1 MPTSNSVTTF
11 GVAHSEKEEYSVSSK
26 ETIIALNSEH
36 YARWKNREE
45 IAERMI
51 SLIGQL
57 YREKDVIISVYG
69 RTLVNRSVIQ
79 ILKNHRRARMIS
91 VELSVVDT
99 MPILEAISKLDNIGC
114 CDIDIGKLAYE
125 YKQKGGDLDAF
136 LKAALAPAA
145 NTKCDAQSK
154 DVVLY
159 GFGRIG
165 RILARLI
172 IEQSGLGRGLRLKA
186 IVVRKSSDG
195 DLAKRASLLRR
206 DSVHG
211 SFDGT
216 ISVDEANEAIIA
228 NGNYIKVIYAASPSE
243 VDYTAYGIE
252 DALLID
258 NTGKWRDAE
267 GLAVHLQCPGIGRV
281 ILTAPS
287 KGEMKNVVFGVNH
300 TDILDEDKIVS
311 AASCTTNAIT
321 PVLKV
326 INDKYTVENGH
337 VETVHS
343 FTNDQNLIDNYHKA
357 DRRGRAA
364 TLNMV
369 ITETGA
375 AKAVAKA
382 LPVLK
387 GKLTGNSV
395 RVPTP
400 NVSLAILNLN
410 LAQEVTRE
418 EINEYMRQISLHS
431 NLQGQIDYT
440 NSTEVVSSDFIGSRA
455 AGVFDAQAT
464 ITSGNRVTLYVW
476 YDNEVGYSCQVLRIA
491 EQMAGVTYAH
501 LPLETVTA

>member
-1 MPTSNSVTTF
+1 MSKDTI
-11 GVAHSEKEEYSVSSK
+11 VALH
-26 ETIIALNSEH
+26 AEH
-36 YARWKNREE
+36 QGRWKNREE

-51 SLIGQL
+51 TLIGQL
-57 YREKDVIISVYG
+57 YREKNVVVSVYG
-69 RTLVNRSVIQ
+69 RSLINRSVIQ
-79 ILKNHRRARMIS
+79 ILKTHRRTRMVD
-91 VELSVVDT
+91 VELSVVNT
-99 MPILEAISKLDNIGC
+99 FPILEALMKVENIGSAEV
-114 CDIDIGKLAYE
+114 DIGKLAVE
-125 YKQKGGDLDAF
+125 YQNQGGDVDAF
-136 LKAALAPAA
+136 VA
-145 NTKCDAQSK
+145 NAVASIQGNATSEQPK

-172 IEQSGLGRGLRLKA
+172 ISQSGLGRGLSLKA

-206 DSVHG
+206 DSIHG
-211 SFDGT
+211 TFDGT
-216 ISVDEANEAIIA
+216 ISVDEENEAIIA
-228 NGNYIKVIYAASPSE
+228 NGNFIKVIYASSPSE

-252 DALLID
+252 NALLID

-267 GLAVHLQCPGIGRV
+267 GLSQHLKCAGIARV
-281 ILTAPS
+281 VLTAPS
-287 KGEMKNVVFGVNH
+287 KGEMKNVVYGVNN
-300 TDILDEDKIVS
+300 TDILDEDKIIS

-326 INDKYTVENGH
+326 LDDKYKVLNGH

-382 LPVLK
+382 LPGLK

-410 LAQEVTRE
+410 LEKEVDRE
-418 EINEYMRQISLHS
+418 EVNEYIRQISINS
-431 NLQGQIDYT
+431 SLQGQIGYT
-440 NSTEVVSSDFIGSRA
+440 NSTEVVSSDFIGSRT

-464 ITSGNRVTLYVW
+464 ITSGTRLTAYVW

-491 EQMAGVTYAH
+491 EQMCGVSYAKI
-501 LPLETVTA
+501 PAQTNA

>member
-1 MPTSNSVTTF
+1 MSKDTI
-11 GVAHSEKEEYSVSSK
+11 VALH
-26 ETIIALNSEH
+26 AEH
-36 YARWKNREE
+36 QGRWKNREE

-51 SLIGQL
+51 TLIGQL
-57 YREKDVIISVYG
+57 YREKNIVVSVYG
-69 RTLVNRSVIQ
+69 RSLINRSVIQ
-79 ILKNHRRARMIS
+79 ILKTHRRTRMVD
-91 VELSVVDT
+91 VELSVVNT
-99 MPILEAISKLDNIGC
+99 FPILEALMKVENIGSAEV
-114 CDIDIGKLAYE
+114 DIGKLAVE
-125 YKQKGGDLDAF
+125 YQNQGGDVDAF
-136 LKAALAPAA
+136 VA
-145 NTKCDAQSK
+145 NAVASIQGNATSEQPK

-172 IEQSGLGRGLRLKA
+172 ISQSGLGRGLSLKA

-206 DSVHG
+206 DSIHG
-211 SFDGT
+211 TFDGT
-216 ISVDEANEAIIA
+216 ISVDEENEAIIA
-228 NGNYIKVIYAASPSE
+228 NGNFIKVIYASSPSE

-252 DALLID
+252 NALLID

-267 GLAVHLQCPGIGRV
+267 GLSQHLKCAGIARV
-281 ILTAPS
+281 ALTVPS
-287 KGEMKNVVFGVNH
+287 KGEMKNVVYGVNN
-300 TDILDEDKIVS
+300 TDILDEDKIIS

-326 INDKYTVENGH
+326 LDDKYKVLNGH

-382 LPVLK
+382 LPGLK

-410 LAQEVTRE
+410 LEKEVDRE
-418 EINEYMRQISLHS
+418 EVNEYIRQISINS
-431 NLQGQIDYT
+431 SLQGQIGYT
-440 NSTEVVSSDFIGSRA
+440 NSTEVVSSDFIGSRT

-464 ITSGNRVTLYVW
+464 ITSGTRLTAYVW

-491 EQMAGVTYAH
+491 EQMCGVSYAKI
-501 LPLETVTA
+501 PAQTDA

>member
-1 MPTSNSVTTF
+1 MSKDTI
-11 GVAHSEKEEYSVSSK
+11 VALH
-26 ETIIALNSEH
+26 AEH
-36 YARWKNREE
+36 QGRWKNREE

-51 SLIGQL
+51 TLIGQL
-57 YREKDVIISVYG
+57 YREKNIVVSVYG
-69 RTLVNRSVIQ
+69 RSLINRSVIQ
-79 ILKNHRRARMIS
+79 ILKTHRRTRMVD
-91 VELSVVDT
+91 VELSVVNT
-99 MPILEAISKLDNIGC
+99 FPILEALMKVENIGSAEV
-114 CDIDIGKLAYE
+114 DIGKLAVE
-125 YKQKGGDLDAF
+125 YQNQGGDVDAF
-136 LKAALAPAA
+136 VA
-145 NTKCDAQSK
+145 NAVASIQGNATSEQPK

-172 IEQSGLGRGLRLKA
+172 ISQSGLGRGLSLKA

-206 DSVHG
+206 DSIHG
-211 SFDGT
+211 TFDGT
-216 ISVDEANEAIIA
+216 ISVDEENEAIIA
-228 NGNYIKVIYAASPSE
+228 NGNFIKVIYASSPSE

-252 DALLID
+252 NALLID

-267 GLAVHLQCPGIGRV
+267 GLAQHLKCPGVARV
-281 ILTAPS
+281 VLTAPS
-287 KGEMKNVVFGVNH
+287 KGEMKNVVYGVNH
-300 TDILDEDKIVS
+300 TDILDEDKIIS

-326 INDKYTVENGH
+326 LDDKYKVINGH

-343 FTNDQNLIDNYHKA
+343 FTNDQNLIDNYHSA

-382 LPVLK
+382 LPALK

-400 NVSLAILNLN
+400 NVSLAILNLT
-410 LAQEVTRE
+410 LEKEVDRE
-418 EINEYMRQISLHS
+418 EVNEYIRQISINS
-431 NLQGQIDYT
+431 SLQGQIGYT
-440 NSTEVVSSDFIGSRA
+440 NSTEVVSSDFIGSRT

-464 ITSGNRVTLYVW
+464 ITSGTRLTAYVW

-491 EQMAGVTYAH
+491 EQMCGVSYRKIPA
-501 LPLETVTA
+501 EKNA

>member
-1 MPTSNSVTTF
+1 MSKDTI
-11 GVAHSEKEEYSVSSK
+11 VALH
-26 ETIIALNSEH
+26 AEH
-36 YARWKNREE
+36 QGRWKNREE

-51 SLIGQL
+51 ALIGQL
-57 YREKDVIISVYG
+57 YREKNIVVSVYG
-69 RTLVNRSVIQ
+69 RSLINRSVIQ
-79 ILKNHRRARMIS
+79 ILKSHRRTRMLD
-91 VELSVVDT
+91 VELSVVHT
-99 MPILEAISKLDNIGC
+99 FPILEALMKIENIGSAEV
-114 CDIDIGKLAYE
+114 DIGKLAVE
-125 YKQKGGDLDAF
+125 YKNQGGDVDAF
-136 LKAALAPAA
+136 VVNAVASIQGKAKSEQP
-145 NTKCDAQSK
+145 K

-172 IEQSGLGRGLRLKA
+172 ISQSGLGRGLSLKA

-206 DSVHG
+206 DSIHG
-211 SFDGT
+211 TFDGT
-216 ISVDEANEAIIA
+216 ISVDEENEAIIA
-228 NGNYIKVIYAASPSE
+228 NGQFIKVIYASSPSE

-252 DALLID
+252 NALFID

-267 GLAVHLQCPGIGRV
+267 GLSQHLKCAGIARV
-281 ILTAPS
+281 VLTAPS
-287 KGEMKNVVFGVNH
+287 KGEMKNVVYGVNN
-300 TDILDEDKIVS
+300 TDILDEDKIIS

-326 INDKYTVENGH
+326 LDDKYKVLNGH

-382 LPVLK
+382 LPGLK

-410 LAQEVTRE
+410 LEKEVDRE
-418 EINEYMRQISLHS
+418 EVNEYIRQISINS
-431 NLQGQIDYT
+431 SLQGQIGYT
-440 NSTEVVSSDFIGSRA
+440 NSTEVVSSDFIGSRT

-464 ITSGNRVTLYVW
+464 ITSGTRLTAYVW

-491 EQMAGVTYAH
+491 EQMCGVSYTKIPA
-501 LPLETVTA
+501 ETNA

>member
-1 MPTSNSVTTF
+1 MSKDTI
-11 GVAHSEKEEYSVSSK
+11 VALH
-26 ETIIALNSEH
+26 AEH
-36 YARWKNREE
+36 QGRWKNREE

-51 SLIGQL
+51 ALIGQL
-57 YREKDVIISVYG
+57 YREKNIVVSVYG
-69 RTLVNRSVIQ
+69 RSLINRSVIQ
-79 ILKNHRRARMIS
+79 ILKSHRRTRMLD
-91 VELSVVDT
+91 VELSVVHT
-99 MPILEAISKLDNIGC
+99 FPILEALMKIENIGSAEV
-114 CDIDIGKLAYE
+114 DIGKLAVE
-125 YKQKGGDLDAF
+125 YKNQGGDVDAF
-136 LKAALAPAA
+136 VANAVASIEGKAKSEQP
-145 NTKCDAQSK
+145 K

-172 IEQSGLGRGLRLKA
+172 ISQSGLGRGLSLKA

-206 DSVHG
+206 DSIHG
-211 SFDGT
+211 TFDGT
-216 ISVDEANEAIIA
+216 ISVDEENEAIIA
-228 NGNYIKVIYAASPSE
+228 NGQFIKVIYASSPSE

-252 DALLID
+252 NALLID

-267 GLAVHLQCPGIGRV
+267 GLSQHLKCAGIARV
-281 ILTAPS
+281 VLTAPS
-287 KGEMKNVVFGVNH
+287 KGEMKNVVYGVNN
-300 TDILDEDKIVS
+300 TDILDEDKIIS

-326 INDKYTVENGH
+326 LDDKYKVLNGH

-382 LPVLK
+382 LPGLK

-410 LAQEVTRE
+410 LEKEVDRE
-418 EINEYMRQISLHS
+418 EVNEYIRQISINS
-431 NLQGQIDYT
+431 SLQGQIGYT
-440 NSTEVVSSDFIGSRA
+440 NSTEVVSSDFIGSRT

-464 ITSGNRVTLYVW
+464 ITSGTRLTAYVW

-491 EQMAGVTYAH
+491 EQMCGVSYAKI
-501 LPLETVTA
+501 PAQTDA

>member
-1 MPTSNSVTTF
+1 VSKDTI
-11 GVAHSEKEEYSVSSK
+11 VALH
-26 ETIIALNSEH
+26 AEH
-36 YARWKNREE
+36 QGRWKNREE

-51 SLIGQL
+51 ALIGQL
-57 YREKDVIISVYG
+57 YREKNIVVSVYG
-69 RTLVNRSVIQ
+69 RSLINRSVIQ
-79 ILKNHRRARMIS
+79 ILKSHRRTRMLD
-91 VELSVVDT
+91 VELSVVNT
-99 MPILEAISKLDNIGC
+99 FPILEALMKVENIGSAEV
-114 CDIDIGKLAYE
+114 DIGKLAVE
-125 YKQKGGDLDAF
+125 YKNEGGDVDAF
-136 LKAALAPAA
+136 VAKAVASIQGKATAVE
-145 NTKCDAQSK
+145 SK

-172 IEQSGLGRGLRLKA
+172 ISQSGLGRGLSLKA

-206 DSVHG
+206 DSIHG
-211 SFDGT
+211 TFAGT
-216 ISVDEANEAIIA
+216 ISVDEENEAIIA
-228 NGNYIKVIYAASPSE
+228 NGNFIKVIYASSPSE
-243 VDYTAYGIE
+243 VDYTEYGIE
-252 DALLID
+252 NALLID

-267 GLAVHLQCPGIGRV
+267 GLSQHLKCPGVARV
-281 ILTAPS
+281 VLTAPS
-287 KGEMKNVVFGVNH
+287 KGEMKNVVYGVNN
-300 TDILDEDKIVS
+300 TDILDEDKIIS

-326 INDKYTVENGH
+326 LDDKYKVLNGH

-382 LPVLK
+382 LPALK

-410 LAQEVTRE
+410 LEKEVDRE
-418 EINEYMRQISLHS
+418 EVNEYIRQISINS
-431 NLQGQIDYT
+431 NLQGQIGYT
-440 NSTEVVSSDFIGSRA
+440 NSSEVVSSDFIGSRT

-464 ITSGNRVTLYVW
+464 ITSGTRLTAYVW

-491 EQMAGVTYAH
+491 EQMCGVSYTKVPA
-501 LPLETVTA
+501 ETNA

>member
-1 MPTSNSVTTF
+1 MSKDTI
-11 GVAHSEKEEYSVSSK
+11 VALH
-26 ETIIALNSEH
+26 AEH
-36 YARWKNREE
+36 QGRWKNREE

-51 SLIGQL
+51 ALIGQL
-57 YREKDVIISVYG
+57 YREKNIVVSVYG
-69 RTLVNRSVIQ
+69 RSLINRSVIQ
-79 ILKNHRRARMIS
+79 ILKSHRRTRMLD
-91 VELSVVDT
+91 VELSVVHT
-99 MPILEAISKLDNIGC
+99 FPILEALMKIENIGSAEV
-114 CDIDIGKLAYE
+114 DIGKLAVE
-125 YKQKGGDLDAF
+125 YKNQGGDVDVFVANAVASIEG
-136 LKAALAPAA
+136 KAKSEQP
-145 NTKCDAQSK
+145 K

-172 IEQSGLGRGLRLKA
+172 ISQSGLGRGLSLKA

-206 DSVHG
+206 DSIHG
-211 SFDGT
+211 TFDGT
-216 ISVDEANEAIIA
+216 ISVDEENEAIIA
-228 NGNYIKVIYAASPSE
+228 NGQFIKVIYASSPSE

-252 DALLID
+252 NALLID

-267 GLAVHLQCPGIGRV
+267 GLSQHLKCAGIARV
-281 ILTAPS
+281 VLTAPS
-287 KGEMKNVVFGVNH
+287 KGEMKNVVYGVNN
-300 TDILDEDKIVS
+300 TDILDEDKIIS

-326 INDKYTVENGH
+326 LDDKYKVLNGH

-382 LPVLK
+382 LPGLK

-410 LAQEVTRE
+410 LEKEVDRE
-418 EINEYMRQISLHS
+418 EVNEYIRQISINS
-431 NLQGQIDYT
+431 SLQGQIGYT
-440 NSTEVVSSDFIGSRA
+440 NSTEVVSSDFIGSRT

-464 ITSGNRVTLYVW
+464 ITSGTRLTAYVW

-491 EQMAGVTYAH
+491 EQMCGVSYAKI
-501 LPLETVTA
+501 PAQTDA

>member
-1 MPTSNSVTTF
+1 MSKDTI
-11 GVAHSEKEEYSVSSK
+11 VALH
-26 ETIIALNSEH
+26 AEH
-36 YARWKNREE
+36 QGRWKNREE

-51 SLIGQL
+51 TLIGQL
-57 YREKDVIISVYG
+57 YREKNIVVSVYG
-69 RTLVNRSVIQ
+69 RSLINRSVIQ
-79 ILKNHRRARMIS
+79 ILKTHRRTRMVD
-91 VELSVVDT
+91 VELSVVNT
-99 MPILEAISKLDNIGC
+99 FPILEALMKVENIGSAEV
-114 CDIDIGKLAYE
+114 DIGKLAVE
-125 YKQKGGDLDAF
+125 YQNQGGDVDAF
-136 LKAALAPAA
+136 VA
-145 NTKCDAQSK
+145 NAVASIQGNATSEQPK

-172 IEQSGLGRGLRLKA
+172 ISQSGLGRGLSLKA

-206 DSVHG
+206 DSIHG
-211 SFDGT
+211 TFDGT
-216 ISVDEANEAIIA
+216 TSVDEENEAIIA
-228 NGNYIKVIYAASPSE
+228 NGNFIKVIYASSPSE

-252 DALLID
+252 NALLID

-267 GLAVHLQCPGIGRV
+267 GLSQHLKCAGIARV
-281 ILTAPS
+281 VLTAPS
-287 KGEMKNVVFGVNH
+287 KGEMKNVVYGVNN
-300 TDILDEDKIVS
+300 TDILDEDKIIS

-326 INDKYTVENGH
+326 LDDKYKVLNGH

-382 LPVLK
+382 LPGLK

-410 LAQEVTRE
+410 LEKEVDRE
-418 EINEYMRQISLHS
+418 EVNEYIRQISINS
-431 NLQGQIDYT
+431 SLQGQIGYT
-440 NSTEVVSSDFIGSRA
+440 NSTEVVSSDFIGSRT

-464 ITSGNRVTLYVW
+464 ITSGTRLTAYVW

-491 EQMAGVTYAH
+491 EQMCGVSYAKI
-501 LPLETVTA
+501 PAQTDA

>member
-1 MPTSNSVTTF
+1 MSKDTI
-11 GVAHSEKEEYSVSSK
+11 VALH
-26 ETIIALNSEH
+26 AEH
-36 YARWKNREE
+36 QGRWKNREE

-51 SLIGQL
+51 TLIGQL
-57 YREKDVIISVYG
+57 YREKNIVVSVYG
-69 RTLVNRSVIQ
+69 RSLINRSVIQ
-79 ILKNHRRARMIS
+79 ILKTHRRTRMVD
-91 VELSVVDT
+91 VELSVVNT
-99 MPILEAISKLDNIGC
+99 FPILEALMKVENIGSAEV
-114 CDIDIGKLAYE
+114 DIGKLAVE
-125 YKQKGGDLDAF
+125 YQNQGGDVDAF
-136 LKAALAPAA
+136 VANAVAPIQGNA
-145 NTKCDAQSK
+145 TSEQPK

-172 IEQSGLGRGLRLKA
+172 ISQSGLGRGLSLKA

-206 DSVHG
+206 DSIHG
-211 SFDGT
+211 TFDGT
-216 ISVDEANEAIIA
+216 ISVDEENEAIIA
-228 NGNYIKVIYAASPSE
+228 NGNFIKVIYASSPSE

-252 DALLID
+252 NALLID

-267 GLAVHLQCPGIGRV
+267 GLSQHLKCAGIARV
-281 ILTAPS
+281 VLTAPS
-287 KGEMKNVVFGVNH
+287 KGEMKNVVYGVNN
-300 TDILDEDKIVS
+300 TDILDEDKIIS

-326 INDKYTVENGH
+326 LDDKYKVLNGH

-382 LPVLK
+382 LPGLK

-410 LAQEVTRE
+410 LEKEVDRE
-418 EINEYMRQISLHS
+418 EVNEYIRQISINS
-431 NLQGQIDYT
+431 SLQGQIGYT
-440 NSTEVVSSDFIGSRA
+440 NSTEVVSSDFIGSRT

-464 ITSGNRVTLYVW
+464 ITSGTRLTAYVW

-491 EQMAGVTYAH
+491 EQMCGVSYAKI
-501 LPLETVTA
+501 PAQTDA

>member
-1 MPTSNSVTTF
+1 MSKDTI
-11 GVAHSEKEEYSVSSK
+11 VALH
-26 ETIIALNSEH
+26 AEH
-36 YARWKNREE
+36 QGRWKNREE

-51 SLIGQL
+51 ALIGQL
-57 YREKDVIISVYG
+57 YREKNIVVSVYG
-69 RTLVNRSVIQ
+69 RSLINRSVIQ
-79 ILKNHRRARMIS
+79 ILKSHRRTRMLD
-91 VELSVVDT
+91 VELSVVNT
-99 MPILEAISKLDNIGC
+99 FPILEALMKVENIGSAEV
-114 CDIDIGKLAYE
+114 DIGKLAVE
-125 YKQKGGDLDAF
+125 YKNEGGDVDAF
-136 LKAALAPAA
+136 VANAVASIQGKATAVEP
-145 NTKCDAQSK
+145 K

-172 IEQSGLGRGLRLKA
+172 ISQSGLGRGLSLKA

-206 DSVHG
+206 DSIHG
-211 SFDGT
+211 TFDGT
-216 ISVDEANEAIIA
+216 ISVDEENEAIIA
-228 NGNYIKVIYAASPSE
+228 NGQFIKVIYASSPSE

-252 DALLID
+252 NALLID

-267 GLAVHLQCPGIGRV
+267 GLSQHLKCAGVARV
-281 ILTAPS
+281 VLTAPS
-287 KGEMKNVVFGVNH
+287 KGEMKNVVYGVNN
-300 TDILDEDKIVS
+300 TDILDEDKIIS

-326 INDKYTVENGH
+326 LDDKYKVLNGH

-382 LPVLK
+382 LPALK

-410 LAQEVTRE
+410 LEKEVDRE
-418 EINEYMRQISLHS
+418 EVNEYIRQISINS
-431 NLQGQIDYT
+431 NLQGQIGYT
-440 NSTEVVSSDFIGSRA
+440 NSTEVVSSDFIGSRT

-464 ITSGNRVTLYVW
+464 ITSGTRLTAYVW

-491 EQMAGVTYAH
+491 EQMCGVSYTKVPA
-501 LPLETVTA
+501 ETNA

>member
-1 MPTSNSVTTF
+1 MSKDTI
-11 GVAHSEKEEYSVSSK
+11 VALH
-26 ETIIALNSEH
+26 AEH
-36 YARWKNREE
+36 QGRWKNREE

-51 SLIGQL
+51 ALIGQL
-57 YREKDVIISVYG
+57 YREKNIVVSVYG
-69 RTLVNRSVIQ
+69 RSLINRSVIQ
-79 ILKNHRRARMIS
+79 ILKSHRRTRMLD
-91 VELSVVDT
+91 VELSVVNT
-99 MPILEAISKLDNIGC
+99 FPILEALMKVENIGSAEV
-114 CDIDIGKLAYE
+114 DIGKLAVE
-125 YKQKGGDLDAF
+125 YKNEGGDVDAF
-136 LKAALAPAA
+136 VAKAVASIQGKATAVE
-145 NTKCDAQSK
+145 SK

-172 IEQSGLGRGLRLKA
+172 ISQSGLGRGLSLKA

-206 DSVHG
+206 DSIHG
-211 SFDGT
+211 TFAGT
-216 ISVDEANEAIIA
+216 ISVDEENEAIIA
-228 NGNYIKVIYAASPSE
+228 NGNFIKVIYASSPSE
-243 VDYTAYGIE
+243 VDYTEYGIE
-252 DALLID
+252 NALLID

-267 GLAVHLQCPGIGRV
+267 GLSQHLKCPGVARV
-281 ILTAPS
+281 VLTAPS
-287 KGEMKNVVFGVNH
+287 KGEMKNVVYGVNN
-300 TDILDEDKIVS
+300 TDILDEDKIIS

-326 INDKYTVENGH
+326 LDDKYKVLNGH

-382 LPVLK
+382 LPALK

-410 LAQEVTRE
+410 LEKEVDRE
-418 EINEYMRQISLHS
+418 EVNEYIRQISINS
-431 NLQGQIDYT
+431 NLQGQIGYT
-440 NSTEVVSSDFIGSRA
+440 NSSEVVSSDFIGSRT

-464 ITSGNRVTLYVW
+464 ITSGTRLTAYVW

-491 EQMAGVTYAH
+491 EQMCGVSYTKVPA
-501 LPLETVTA
+501 ETNA

>member
-1 MPTSNSVTTF
+1 MSKDTI
-11 GVAHSEKEEYSVSSK
+11 VALH
-26 ETIIALNSEH
+26 AEH
-36 YARWKNREE
+36 QGRWKNREE

-51 SLIGQL
+51 TLIGQL
-57 YREKDVIISVYG
+57 YREKNIVVSVYG
-69 RTLVNRSVIQ
+69 RSLINRSVIQ
-79 ILKNHRRARMIS
+79 ILKTHRRTRMVD
-91 VELSVVDT
+91 VELSVVNT
-99 MPILEAISKLDNIGC
+99 FPILEALMKVENIGSAEV
-114 CDIDIGKLAYE
+114 DIGKLAVE
-125 YKQKGGDLDAF
+125 YQNQGGDVDAF
-136 LKAALAPAA
+136 VANAVAPILGNA
-145 NTKCDAQSK
+145 TSEQPK

-172 IEQSGLGRGLRLKA
+172 ISQSGLGRGLSLKA

-206 DSVHG
+206 DSIHG
-211 SFDGT
+211 TFDGT
-216 ISVDEANEAIIA
+216 ISVDEENEAIIA
-228 NGNYIKVIYAASPSE
+228 NGNFIKVIYASSPSE

-252 DALLID
+252 NALLID

-267 GLAVHLQCPGIGRV
+267 GLSQHLKCAGIARV
-281 ILTAPS
+281 VLTAPS
-287 KGEMKNVVFGVNH
+287 KGEMKNVVYGVNN
-300 TDILDEDKIVS
+300 TDILDEDKIIS

-326 INDKYTVENGH
+326 LDDKYKVLNGH

-382 LPVLK
+382 LPGLK

-410 LAQEVTRE
+410 LEKEVDRE
-418 EINEYMRQISLHS
+418 EVNEYIRQISINS
-431 NLQGQIDYT
+431 SLQGQIGYT
-440 NSTEVVSSDFIGSRA
+440 NSTEVVSSDFIGSRT

-464 ITSGNRVTLYVW
+464 ITSGTRLTAYVW

-491 EQMAGVTYAH
+491 EQMCGVSYAKI
-501 LPLETVTA
+501 PAETNA

>member
-1 MPTSNSVTTF
+1 MSKDTI
-11 GVAHSEKEEYSVSSK
+11 VALH
-26 ETIIALNSEH
+26 AEH
-36 YARWKNREE
+36 QGRWKNREE

-51 SLIGQL
+51 TLIGQL
-57 YREKDVIISVYG
+57 YREKNIVVSVYG
-69 RTLVNRSVIQ
+69 RSLINRSVIQ
-79 ILKNHRRARMIS
+79 ILKTHRRTRMVD
-91 VELSVVDT
+91 VELSVVNT
-99 MPILEAISKLDNIGC
+99 FPILEALMKVENIGSAEV
-114 CDIDIGKLAYE
+114 DIGKLAVE
-125 YKQKGGDLDAF
+125 YQNQGGDVDAF
-136 LKAALAPAA
+136 VA
-145 NTKCDAQSK
+145 NAVASIQGNATSEQPK

-172 IEQSGLGRGLRLKA
+172 ISQSGLGRGLSLKA

-206 DSVHG
+206 DSIHG
-211 SFDGT
+211 TFDGT
-216 ISVDEANEAIIA
+216 ISVDEENEAIIA
-228 NGNYIKVIYAASPSE
+228 NGNFIKVIYASSPSE

-252 DALLID
+252 NALLID

-267 GLAVHLQCPGIGRV
+267 GLSQHLKCAGIARV
-281 ILTAPS
+281 VLTAPS
-287 KGEMKNVVFGVNH
+287 KGEMKNVVYGVNN
-300 TDILDEDKIVS
+300 TDILDEDKIIS

-326 INDKYTVENGH
+326 LDDKYKVLNGH

-382 LPVLK
+382 LPGLK

-400 NVSLAILNLN
+400 NVSLAFLNLY
-410 LAQEVTRE
+410 LEKEVDRE
-418 EINEYMRQISLHS
+418 EVNEYIRQISINS
-431 NLQGQIDYT
+431 SLQGQIGYT
-440 NSTEVVSSDFIGSRA
+440 NSTEVVSSDFIGSRT

-464 ITSGNRVTLYVW
+464 ITSGTRLTAYVW

-491 EQMAGVTYAH
+491 EQMCGVSYAKI
-501 LPLETVTA
+501 PAQTDA

>member
-1 MPTSNSVTTF
+1 MSKDTI
-11 GVAHSEKEEYSVSSK
+11 VALH
-26 ETIIALNSEH
+26 AEH
-36 YARWKNREE
+36 QGRWKNREE

-51 SLIGQL
+51 TLIGQL
-57 YREKDVIISVYG
+57 YREKNVVVSVYG
-69 RTLVNRSVIQ
+69 RSLINRSVIQ
-79 ILKNHRRARMIS
+79 ILKTHRRTRMVD
-91 VELSVVDT
+91 VELSVVNT
-99 MPILEAISKLDNIGC
+99 FPILEALMKVENIGSAEV
-114 CDIDIGKLAYE
+114 DIGKLAVE
-125 YKQKGGDLDAF
+125 YQNQGGDVDAF
-136 LKAALAPAA
+136 VA
-145 NTKCDAQSK
+145 NAVASIQGNATSEQPK

-172 IEQSGLGRGLRLKA
+172 ISQSGLGRGLSLKA

-206 DSVHG
+206 DSIHG
-211 SFDGT
+211 TFDGT
-216 ISVDEANEAIIA
+216 ISVDEENEAIIA
-228 NGNYIKVIYAASPSE
+228 NGNFIKVIYASSPSE

-252 DALLID
+252 NALLID

-267 GLAVHLQCPGIGRV
+267 GLSQHLKCAGIARV
-281 ILTAPS
+281 VLTAPS
-287 KGEMKNVVFGVNH
+287 KGEMKNVVYGVNN
-300 TDILDEDKIVS
+300 TDILDEDKIIS

-326 INDKYTVENGH
+326 LDDKYKVLNGH

-382 LPVLK
+382 LPGLK

-410 LAQEVTRE
+410 LEKEVDRE
-418 EINEYMRQISLHS
+418 EVNEYIRQISINS
-431 NLQGQIDYT
+431 SLQGQIGYT
-440 NSTEVVSSDFIGSRA
+440 NSTEVVSSDFIGSRT

-464 ITSGNRVTLYVW
+464 ITSGTRLTAYVW

-491 EQMAGVTYAH
+491 EQMCGVSYAKI
-501 LPLETVTA
+501 PAQTDA

>member
-1 MPTSNSVTTF
+1 MSKDTI
-11 GVAHSEKEEYSVSSK
+11 VALH
-26 ETIIALNSEH
+26 AEH
-36 YARWKNREE
+36 QGRWKNREE

-51 SLIGQL
+51 ALIGQL
-57 YREKDVIISVYG
+57 YREKNIVVSVYG
-69 RTLVNRSVIQ
+69 RSLINRSVIQ
-79 ILKNHRRARMIS
+79 ILKSHRRTRMLD
-91 VELSVVDT
+91 VELSVVHT
-99 MPILEAISKLDNIGC
+99 FPILEALMKIENIGSAEV
-114 CDIDIGKLAYE
+114 DIGKLAVE
-125 YKQKGGDLDAF
+125 YKNQGGDVDAF
-136 LKAALAPAA
+136 VAKAVESIEGKAKTEQP
-145 NTKCDAQSK
+145 K

-172 IEQSGLGRGLRLKA
+172 ISQSGLGRGLSLKA
-186 IVVRKSSDG
+186 IVVRKSSDS

-206 DSVHG
+206 DSIHG
-211 SFDGT
+211 TFDGT
-216 ISVDEANEAIIA
+216 ISVDEENEAIIA
-228 NGNYIKVIYAASPSE
+228 NGNFIKVIYASSPSE

-252 DALLID
+252 NALLID

-267 GLAVHLQCPGIGRV
+267 GLSQHLKCAGIARV
-281 ILTAPS
+281 VLTAPS
-287 KGEMKNVVFGVNH
+287 KGEMKNVVYGVNN
-300 TDILDEDKIVS
+300 TDIVDEDKIIS

-326 INDKYTVENGH
+326 LDDKYKVLNGH

-382 LPVLK
+382 LPGLK

-410 LAQEVTRE
+410 LEKEVDRE
-418 EINEYMRQISLHS
+418 EVNEYIRQISINS
-431 NLQGQIDYT
+431 SLQGQIGYT
-440 NSTEVVSSDFIGSRA
+440 NSTEVVSSDFIGSRT

-464 ITSGNRVTLYVW
+464 ITSGTRLTAYVW

-491 EQMAGVTYAH
+491 EQMCGVSYAKI
-501 LPLETVTA
+501 PAQTDA

>member
-1 MPTSNSVTTF
+1 MSKDTI
-11 GVAHSEKEEYSVSSK
+11 VALH
-26 ETIIALNSEH
+26 AEH
-36 YARWKNREE
+36 QGRWKNREE

-51 SLIGQL
+51 TLIGQL
-57 YREKDVIISVYG
+57 YREKNIVVSVYG
-69 RTLVNRSVIQ
+69 RSLINRSVIQ
-79 ILKNHRRARMIS
+79 ILKTHRRTRMVD
-91 VELSVVDT
+91 VELSVVNT
-99 MPILEAISKLDNIGC
+99 FPILEALMKVENIGSAEV
-114 CDIDIGKLAYE
+114 DIGKLAVE
-125 YKQKGGDLDAF
+125 YQNQGGDVDAF
-136 LKAALAPAA
+136 VA
-145 NTKCDAQSK
+145 NAVASIQGNATSEQPK

-172 IEQSGLGRGLRLKA
+172 ISQSGLGRGLSLKA

-206 DSVHG
+206 DSIHG
-211 SFDGT
+211 TFDGT
-216 ISVDEANEAIIA
+216 ISVDGENEAIIA
-228 NGNYIKVIYAASPSE
+228 NGNFIKVIYASSPSE

-252 DALLID
+252 NALLID

-267 GLAVHLQCPGIGRV
+267 GLSQHLKCAGIARV
-281 ILTAPS
+281 VLTAPS
-287 KGEMKNVVFGVNH
+287 KGEMKNVVYGVNN
-300 TDILDEDKIVS
+300 TDILDEDKIIS

-326 INDKYTVENGH
+326 LDDKYKVLNGH

-382 LPVLK
+382 LPGLK

-410 LAQEVTRE
+410 LEKEVDRE
-418 EINEYMRQISLHS
+418 EVNEYIRQISINS
-431 NLQGQIDYT
+431 SLQGQIGYT
-440 NSTEVVSSDFIGSRA
+440 NSTEVVSSDFIGSRT

-464 ITSGNRVTLYVW
+464 ITSGTRLTAYVW

-491 EQMAGVTYAH
+491 EQMCGVSYAKI
-501 LPLETVTA
+501 PAQTDA

>member
-1 MPTSNSVTTF
+1 MSKDTI
-11 GVAHSEKEEYSVSSK
+11 VALH
-26 ETIIALNSEH
+26 AEH
-36 YARWKNREE
+36 QGRWKNREE

-51 SLIGQL
+51 TLIGQL
-57 YREKDVIISVYG
+57 YREKNVVVSVYG
-69 RTLVNRSVIQ
+69 RSLINRSVIQ
-79 ILKNHRRARMIS
+79 ILKTHRRTRMVD
-91 VELSVVDT
+91 VELSVVNT
-99 MPILEAISKLDNIGC
+99 FPILEALMKVENIGSAEV
-114 CDIDIGKLAYE
+114 DIGKLAVE
-125 YKQKGGDLDAF
+125 YQNQGGDVDAF
-136 LKAALAPAA
+136 VANAVAPILGNA
-145 NTKCDAQSK
+145 TSEQPK

-172 IEQSGLGRGLRLKA
+172 ISQSGLGRGLSLKA

-206 DSVHG
+206 DSIHG
-211 SFDGT
+211 TFDGT
-216 ISVDEANEAIIA
+216 ISVDEENEAIIA
-228 NGNYIKVIYAASPSE
+228 NGNFIKVIYASSPSE

-252 DALLID
+252 NALLID

-267 GLAVHLQCPGIGRV
+267 GLSQHLKCAGIARV
-281 ILTAPS
+281 VLTAPS
-287 KGEMKNVVFGVNH
+287 KGEMKNVVYGVNN
-300 TDILDEDKIVS
+300 TDILDEDKIIS

-326 INDKYTVENGH
+326 LDDKYKVLNGH

-382 LPVLK
+382 LPGLK

-410 LAQEVTRE
+410 LEKEVDRE
-418 EINEYMRQISLHS
+418 EVNEYIRQISINS
-431 NLQGQIDYT
+431 SLQGQIGYT
-440 NSTEVVSSDFIGSRA
+440 NSTEVVSSDFIGSRT

-464 ITSGNRVTLYVW
+464 ITSGTRLTAYVW

-491 EQMAGVTYAH
+491 EQMCGVSYAKI
-501 LPLETVTA
+501 PAQTDA

>member
-1 MPTSNSVTTF
+1 M
-11 GVAHSEKEEYSVSSK
+11 SK
-26 ETIIALNSEH
+26 ETIIALHSEH
-36 YARWKNREE
+36 FGRWKNREE

-51 SLIGQL
+51 ALIGQL
-57 YREKDVIISVYG
+57 YREKNVIVSVYG
-69 RTLVNRSVIQ
+69 RSLVNRSVIQ
-79 ILKNHRRARMIS
+79 ILKAHRRARMIS
-91 VELSVVDT
+91 IELSVVDT
-99 MPILEAISKLDNIGC
+99 MPLLEAVSQLDNIGAC
-114 CDIDIGKLAYE
+114 EIDIGKLACGF
-125 YKQKGGDLDAF
+125 KQAGGGDAAEYV
-136 LKAALAPAA
+136 KKALAPVIGKQEDNNA
-145 NTKCDAQSK
+145 KK

-172 IEQSGLGRGLRLKA
+172 IEQAGLGRGMQLRA

-206 DSVHG
+206 DSIHG
-211 SFDGT
+211 SFEGT
-216 ISVDEANEAIIA
+216 ISIDEVNEAIIA
-228 NGNYIKVIYAASPSE
+228 NGNYIKVIYASSPSE
-243 VDYTAYGIE
+243 VDYTQYGIE

-258 NTGKWRDAE
+258 NTGKWRDME
-267 GLAVHLQCPGIGRV
+267 GLSQHLKCPGVARV

-287 KGEMKNVVFGVNH
+287 KGEMKNVVFGVNN
-300 TDILDEDKIVS
+300 TDIIDSDQIIS

-321 PVLKV
+321 PILKV
-326 INDKYTVENGH
+326 VHDKYTVINGH

-382 LPVLK
+382 LPELK
-387 GKLTGNSV
+387 GLLTGSSV

-410 LAQEVTRE
+410 LSQEVTRD
-418 EINEYMRQISLHS
+418 EINEYIRQVALHS

-440 NSTEVVSSDFIGSRA
+440 NSTEVVSSDFIGSRT
-455 AGVFDAQAT
+455 AGVYDAQAT

-491 EQMAGVTYAH
+491 EQMAGKNYPH
-501 LPLETVTA
+501 LPTETVNV

>member
-1 MPTSNSVTTF
+1 M
-11 GVAHSEKEEYSVSSK
+11 SK
-26 ETIIALNSEH
+26 DTIIALHAEH
-36 YARWKNREE
+36 QGRWKNREE

-51 SLIGQL
+51 AVIGQL
-57 YREKDVIISVYG
+57 YREKNIVVSVYG
-69 RTLVNRSVIQ
+69 RSLINRSVIQ
-79 ILKNHRRARMIS
+79 ILKTHRRTRVVD
-91 VELSVVDT
+91 VELSVVNT
-99 MPILEAISKLDNIGC
+99 FPILEALAKVENIGSAEV
-114 CDIDIGKLAYE
+114 DIGKLAVE
-125 YKQKGGDLDAF
+125 YKEKGGDVDAF
-136 LKAALAPAA
+136 V
-145 NTKCDAQSK
+145 AQAVESIKGSATSEQPK

-172 IEQSGLGRGLRLKA
+172 ISQSGLGRGLSLKA

-206 DSVHG
+206 DSIHG
-211 SFDGT
+211 TFAGT
-216 ISVDEANEAIIA
+216 IAVDEENEAIIA
-228 NGNYIKVIYAASPSE
+228 NGNFIKVIYASSPSE
-243 VDYTAYGIE
+243 VDYTEYGIQN
-252 DALLID
+252 ALLID

-267 GLAVHLQCPGIGRV
+267 GLSQHLKCPGVARV
-281 ILTAPS
+281 VLTAPS
-287 KGEMKNVVFGVNH
+287 KGEMKNVVFGVNN
-300 TDILDEDKIVS
+300 TDILDEDKIIS

-321 PVLKV
+321 PILKV
-326 INDKYTVENGH
+326 LDDKYKVLNGH

-382 LPVLK
+382 LPALK

-400 NVSLAILNLN
+400 NVSLAILNLT
-410 LAQEVTRE
+410 LDKEVDRE
-418 EINEYMRQISLHS
+418 EVNEYIRQISINS
-431 NLQGQIDYT
+431 SLQGQIGYT
-440 NSTEVVSSDFIGSRA
+440 NSTEVVSSDFIGSRT
-455 AGVFDAQAT
+455 AGVYDAQAT
-464 ITSGNRVTLYVW
+464 ITSGNRLTAYVW

-491 EQMAGVTYAH
+491 EQMCGVSYKKFQQN
-501 LPLETVTA
+501 